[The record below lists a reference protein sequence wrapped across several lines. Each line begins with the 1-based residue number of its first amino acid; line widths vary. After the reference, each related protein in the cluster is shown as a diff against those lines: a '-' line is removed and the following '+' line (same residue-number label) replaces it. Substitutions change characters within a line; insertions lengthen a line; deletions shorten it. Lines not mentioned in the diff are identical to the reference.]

1 MLESNSNSKVLLV
14 IDWSNI
20 MFRSLFMHQLFGGTA
35 TGTYDRIEDLQS
47 FTNKFAIDVCSIVN
61 MFKPNNVIIATDS
74 QHAWRKDVLPGE
86 DGYKS
91 NREKDPKINWENIY
105 KCSDDLQEILH
116 KKGMNIANVDHAEAD
131 DIIALVKEVVYEKY
145 PDYNIIIVSADADI
159 RQLISFNK
167 DTKQYCVVY
176 NTTGRGKNSKRRM
189 YVTEDFKEW
198 VESPDQC
205 DIFFVGYDSKKQ
217 YIKDLLQT
225 NQIIELYVDNPND
238 VVLNKILCGD
248 DGDSVPSFYGYYKN
262 GKYVRITPAKAKK
275 IIDYTEADSVKKLVE
290 SVNKFP
296 AIFEK
301 ICKKTVD
308 DIDFSERLHRQR
320 VLVELNSNLFPP
332 HIREYKESIDYMIR
346 NTSFTVF
353 QGLRAQEFLKGTEY
367 ENASQKKALD
377 ADVIRDFTKNIGGG
391 QAGFVPTVN
400 GVPVQKLSNSNSQQQ
415 SPISV
420 NINGVDFFSNTLI

>member
-35 TGTYDRIEDLQS
+35 TGTYERIEDLQS

-159 RQLISFNK
+159 
-167 DTKQYCVVY
+167 C
-176 NTTGRGKNSKRRM
+176 
-189 YVTEDFKEW
+189 
-198 VESPDQC
+198 
-205 DIFFVGYDSKKQ
+205 
-217 YIKDLLQT
+217 
-225 NQIIELYVDNPND
+225 
-238 VVLNKILCGD
+238 
-248 DGDSVPSFYGYYKN
+248 
-262 GKYVRITPAKAKK
+262 
-275 IIDYTEADSVKKLVE
+275 
-290 SVNKFP
+290 
-296 AIFEK
+296 
-301 ICKKTVD
+301 
-308 DIDFSERLHRQR
+308 
-320 VLVELNSNLFPP
+320 
-332 HIREYKESIDYMIR
+332 
-346 NTSFTVF
+346 
-353 QGLRAQEFLKGTEY
+353 
-367 ENASQKKALD
+367 
-377 ADVIRDFTKNIGGG
+377 
-391 QAGFVPTVN
+391 
-400 GVPVQKLSNSNSQQQ
+400 
-415 SPISV
+415 
-420 NINGVDFFSNTLI
+420 